1 MKIKQIANILKIKTN
16 ISKNGRLRKSKKK
29 TNEDKKTIRDKAE
42 EN

>member
-1 MKIKQIANILKIKTN
+1 MKLYNYITRQ
-16 ISKNGRLRKSKKK
+16 RKSKKK